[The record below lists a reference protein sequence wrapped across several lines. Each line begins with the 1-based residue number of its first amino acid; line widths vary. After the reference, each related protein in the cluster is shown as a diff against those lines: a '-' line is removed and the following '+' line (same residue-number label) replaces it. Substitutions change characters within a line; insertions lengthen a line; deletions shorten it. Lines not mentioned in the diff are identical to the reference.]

1 MTLDLAFLIGL
12 LLLLIGGV
20 IYVYNRFVQLRH
32 DVRAAWSDISVQLKL
47 RHDLIPKLVEATQ
60 AYARFEQ
67 LVHTTTAQQRAD
79 LEHLPAQAVATPEQA
94 ISDELTR
101 LRALVEAYPNLH
113 TSQRFAQ
120 LMSEL
125 SSVEDRIQYARR
137 YYNGCVRELNVLRE
151 SFPYGLIGSTFGFHH
166 ADYFQLE
173 TSHTPHPQET
183 TP

>member
-1 MTLDLAFLIGL
+1 MTLDLAFIIGL

-20 IYVYNRFVQLRH
+20 IHIYNRFVQLRH

-67 LVHTTTAQQRAD
+67 LIHIATAQQRAD
-79 LEHLPAQAVATPEQA
+79 LERQPAQAVATLEQS

-101 LRALVEAYPNLH
+101 LCALAEAYPNLQ

-125 SSVEDRIQYARR
+125 SSVEDHIQYARR
-137 YYNGCVRELNVLRE
+137 YYNGCARELNVLRE
-151 SFPYGLIGSTFGFHH
+151 SFPYGLIGSAFGFGH

>member
-1 MTLDLAFLIGL
+1 MTLDIALLIGL
-12 LLLLIGGV
+12 LLLFIGGV
-20 IYVYNRFVQLRH
+20 VYVYNRFVRLRH

-47 RHDLIPKLVEATQ
+47 RHDLIPKLIEATQ
-60 AYARFEQ
+60 AYTHFEQ

-79 LEHLPAQAVATPEQA
+79 LEYLPAQAVATPEQA
-94 ISDELTR
+94 ISNELTR
-101 LRALVEAYPNLH
+101 LRALVEAYPDLH

-125 SSVEDRIQYARR
+125 SRVEDHIQYARR
-137 YYNGCVRELNVLRE
+137 YYNGCARELNVLRE
-151 SFPYGLIGSTFGFHH
+151 SFPYGLIGSAFSFHH

-173 TSHTPHPQET
+173 TSHAPHPQET